1 MRLLLLPS
9 ANKRSLEEY
18 ILPAGAV
25 LCRANLPTSVLRKR
39 RSLSGGQLEISNCTW
54 EYRTRMQ

>member
-25 LCRANLPTSVLRKR
+25 LWVS
-39 RSLSGGQLEISNCTW
+39 
-54 EYRTRMQ
+54 